1 MSDLG
6 AVSALGNSPPVILSY
21 LNAMNEYK
29 ASDMY
34 LTVGFPPS
42 LRGDKELISLA
53 DQVLTPE
60 NINEILNAILT
71 NRQKRDF
78 EVNMELNTALDMG
91 VHGRFRINVLRQ
103 RQFPALVIRRITS
116 EIPSFEALKLPKIIE
131 KLVMEKRGLIL
142 VTGMTGSGK
151 STTLAA
157 MIDHRNRNTAGHI
170 ITIEDPIEFFHEHK
184 GCVVTQREVGVDTES
199 FAMAMKNSL
208 RQRPDVILV
217 GEIRDR
223 EVMEQALSIAETGH
237 LCLATIHTNNSYQA
251 IERIVNLF
259 PEDYHNQIRLN
270 LSMNLKGIISQ
281 RLLPSQMGGMAP
293 AIEVLINQGL
303 VRELILKGEIGRI
316 HDVMEQNNSIGM
328 STFDQ
333 SLMRLFMEG
342 LISEDIAISN
352 SDKPSDMKIKV
363 QQAKLVGHSKAG
375 QSALDAVDTSR
386 ISFTE

>member
-1 MSDLG
+1 
-6 AVSALGNSPPVILSY
+6 
-21 LNAMNEYK
+21 
-29 ASDMY
+29 MY
-34 LTVGFPPS
+34 LTVGFPPT
-42 LRGDKELISLA
+42 LRGDKTLIKLA
-53 DQVLTPE
+53 DTPLTPDD
-60 NINEILNAILT
+60 INDIINSMLT
-71 NRQKRDF
+71 SRQKRDF
-78 EVNMELNTALDMG
+78 ESHMELNTALDMSE
-91 VHGRFRINVLRQ
+91 HGRFRVNVMRQ

-116 EIPSFEALKLPKIIE
+116 EIPSFQDLRLPKILE
-131 KLVMEKRGLIL
+131 KLAMEKRGLIL

-157 MIDHRNRNTAGHI
+157 MIDQRNQNSAGHI

-184 GCVVTQREVGVDTES
+184 GCVVTQREIGVDTES
-199 FAMAMKNSL
+199 YALAMKNSL

-259 PEDYHNQIRLN
+259 PEDFHNQIRLN

-281 RLLPSQMGGMAP
+281 RLLPSIEKGMAP
-293 AIEVLINQGL
+293 AIEVMLNQGL

-328 STFDQ
+328 CTFDQ
-333 SLMRLFMEG
+333 SLMRLFLDG
-342 LISEDIAISN
+342 LISEDTAISN

-363 QQAKLVGHSKAG
+363 QQSKLVKSAREEGNALAG
-375 QSALDAVDTSR
+375 VDTSLL
-386 ISFTE
+386 SFSD

>member
-1 MSDLG
+1 MSAPL
-6 AVSALGNSPPVILSY
+6 IFTYLS
-21 LNAMNEYK
+21 AMNEHE

-34 LTVGFPPS
+34 LTVGFPPT
-42 LRGDKELISLA
+42 LRGDDGLIKLT
-53 DQVLTPE
+53 DNVLSPDD
-60 NINEILNAILT
+60 INEILVSMLT
-71 NRQKRDF
+71 SRQRRDF
-78 EVNMELNTALDMG
+78 DTQMELNTALDMG
-91 VHGRFRINVLRQ
+91 EHGRFRINVLRQ
-103 RQFPALVIRRITS
+103 RQFPALVIRRIVS
-116 EIPSFEALKLPKIIE
+116 EIPSFNALRLPKILE
-131 KLVMEKRGLIL
+131 TMAMEKRGLIL

-157 MIDHRNRNTAGHI
+157 MIDNRNQNSSGHI
-170 ITIEDPIEFFHEHK
+170 ITIEDPVEFFHEHK
-184 GCVVTQREVGVDTES
+184 GCVVTQREIGVDTES
-199 FAMAMKNSL
+199 FATAMKNSL

-259 PEDYHNQIRLN
+259 PEDAHNQIRLN
-270 LSMNLKGIISQ
+270 LSMNLKGIVSQ
-281 RLLPSQMGGMAP
+281 RLLPSIGGGLAP

-303 VRELILKGEIGRI
+303 VRELILKGEIGKI

-333 SLMRLFMEG
+333 SLMRLFMDN
-342 LISEDIAISN
+342 LITEDTAISN

-363 QQAKLVGHSKAG
+363 QQAKMV
-375 QSALDAVDTSR
+375 QSSQGAASRDALGGVDTSR
-386 ISFTE
+386 ISFSE